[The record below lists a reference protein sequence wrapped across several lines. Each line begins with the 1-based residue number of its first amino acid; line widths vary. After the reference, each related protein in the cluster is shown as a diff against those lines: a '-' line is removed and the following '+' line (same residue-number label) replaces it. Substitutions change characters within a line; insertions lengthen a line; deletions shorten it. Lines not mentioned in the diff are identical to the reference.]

1 MVDIRFEGEGGSAA
15 SNVMSVASLFY
26 ERVASTLINP
36 VPADTLGYSLFRYE
50 KTDPRP
56 LRITSL
62 GTSQHDNAVYHWIID
77 GSEFKAISGPAAV
90 GTILKPYVF
99 PRPIRVYVSIELRV
113 DNLNLKAYPND
124 AATSMVDR
132 IPFECVVNGIW
143 E

>member
-1 MVDIRFEGEGGSAA
+1 MVDVRIEGGSLA
-15 SNVMSVASLFY
+15 SNTMSASSLFY
-26 ERVASTLINP
+26 ERVASTLIKP
-36 VPADTLGYSLFRYE
+36 VPANTKGYTLFRYE

-77 GSEFKAISGPAAV
+77 GVELKAISGPAAV

>member
-1 MVDIRFEGEGGSAA
+1 MVDIRIEGGSLA
-15 SNVMSVASLFY
+15 SNTMSASSLFY
-26 ERVASTLINP
+26 ERVASTLAKP
-36 VPADTLGYSLFRYE
+36 VPANTEGYTLFRFE

-62 GTSQHDNAVYHWIID
+62 GTSQHDNVVYHWIID